1 MIRHGIILSN
11 INKNLHHWYIS
22 HKFISLP
29 SVSTFVHAGVFL
41 LTDFS
46 GASPALLPIDHGSQR
61 YAGGPVTEAHIRHL
75 RKKLGIVPMVKQI
88 DTLAAEYPA
97 ETNYLYL
104 TYSGHLAKKVLNRR
118 RIAPQEWQIVSRY
131 GFCKHKDT
139 SMIYIVSLNCVFFEP
154 SWVV

>member
-1 MIRHGIILSN
+1 MD
-11 INKNLHHWYIS
+11 
-22 HKFISLP
+22 
-29 SVSTFVHAGVFL
+29 TE
-41 LTDFS
+41 FS

-118 RIAPQEWQIVSRY
+118 RDCS
-131 GFCKHKDT
+131 
-139 SMIYIVSLNCVFFEP
+139 
-154 SWVV
+154 